1 MCGYATDRI
10 FQLLP
15 TIAHLLCF
23 LFVFLSNFADVCSPC
38 IGLLLIAGVAIAE
51 GKWANS
57 YASALEVTGALLA
70 IISAVFLILTLV
82 CGGGSKT
89 APA

>member
-1 MCGYATDRI
+1 MQLTAFFNFFPQLHI
-10 FQLLP
+10 FYVF
-15 TIAHLLCF
+15 C
-23 LFVFLSNFADVCSPC
+23 LFFLSNFADVCSPC